1 MPKLADNCMTKL
13 LISCITISVIL
24 SFGAQFVQGQ
34 TPEMTPGTIQYP
46 AAMPLW
52 KVKTGLGIS
61 TIAMPAAIV
70 QETASLHWPL
80 FGFDAVMGLP
90 SNFLAE
96 GIVSFQF
103 VSNQVEL
110 SGRWVYPITDRLH
123 ADAGL
128 GVGYFFGQLKQFEFN
143 NTIHGWFLYPAVR
156 VGYDFGP
163 LAVTAQGKI
172 SFISELVVH
181 NGTEVASTTNNIF
194 NGFSYRISIEQP
206 FWKTVTFGI
215 AFQMNYLKFYYPEW
229 VMFPT
234 FNRYFWIPEAQFW
247 FTL

>member
-1 MPKLADNCMTKL
+1 MTFCIL
-13 LISCITISVIL
+13 LCALL
-24 SFGAQFVQGQ
+24 SIDPRIAQCQ
-34 TPEMTPGTIQYP
+34 TQERTPGTIQYP

-52 KVKTGLGIS
+52 EVKMGLGIS

-96 GIVSFQF
+96 GILSTQF
-103 VSNQVEL
+103 VSNQIEI
-110 SGRWVYPITDRLH
+110 SGRWVLDITDRLH

-128 GVGYFFGQLKQFEFN
+128 GVGYFFGRLKQFEFN
-143 NTIHGWFLYPAVR
+143 NTVHGWFLYPSVR

-163 LAVTAQGKI
+163 LAVTVQGKI
-172 SFISELVVH
+172 SFISELAVK
-181 NGTEVASTTNNIF
+181 NGDEEASNTNNMF

-215 AFQMNYLKFYYPEW
+215 AFQMNYLKFFYPEW

>member
-1 MPKLADNCMTKL
+1 MA
-13 LISCITISVIL
+13 
-24 SFGAQFVQGQ
+24 
-34 TPEMTPGTIQYP
+34 MTPWTI
-46 AAMPLW
+46 
-52 KVKTGLGIS
+52 KVSAGIS

-80 FGFDAVMGLP
+80 FHFDAVMGLP
-90 SNFLAE
+90 SDFLAE
-96 GIVSFQF
+96 GVVSFQF

-110 SGRWVYPITDRLH
+110 AGRWVLPITDRLH
-123 ADAGL
+123 ADIGI

-143 NTIHGWFLYPAVR
+143 NTIHGWFLYPGIR

-163 LAVTAQGKI
+163 LAVTLQGKI

-181 NGTEVASTTNNIF
+181 NGEEEASNTNNLF
-194 NGFSYRISIEQP
+194 NGVSYRISLEQP
-206 FWKTVTFGI
+206 FWKTLTFGI

-229 VMFPT
+229 VLFPT